1 MDIMQLLATRRT
13 YRRFDPKPVPAD
25 VIHDMVEAVRLS
37 SCGANRQAVRLV
49 IVARPEDVARV
60 QPLVKWAAY
69 LPAEQGVPAP
79 GQQPTLFVAV
89 VQDTTIP
96 GDLDTDTGI
105 ALANLTLAAWA
116 KGVGSCIM
124 GAIDRP
130 PPGTAAGSDRDRKT
144 ALDGGP
150 GLPGPRQPCG
160 PHDREHRH
168 QVLPGREP
176 GLLRAQAQRRGDRTV
191 SVSAARLGCPVYVPS
206 IRTRR
211 PDGTF
216 LTVDRPAWHRCRRS
230 CTAYIRSFR
239 SNFA

>member
-1 MDIMQLLATRRT
+1 MDIMLLLATRRT
-13 YRRFDPKPVPAD
+13 CRRFDPKPVPAD

-130 PPGTAAGSDRDRKT
+130 RLTELLGLADSEKLHTMVALGYPAHKAHIVPLTEATGVKYYLDAAGDYCVPKR
-144 ALDGGP
+144 P
-150 GLPGPRQPCG
+150 
-160 PHDREHRH
+160 
-168 QVLPGREP
+168 
-176 GLLRAQAQRRGDRTV
+176 AQAI
-191 SVSAARLGCPVYVPS
+191 ARSL
-206 IRTRR
+206 
-211 PDGTF
+211 
-216 LTVDRPAWHRCRRS
+216 
-230 CTAYIRSFR
+230 
-239 SNFA
+239 